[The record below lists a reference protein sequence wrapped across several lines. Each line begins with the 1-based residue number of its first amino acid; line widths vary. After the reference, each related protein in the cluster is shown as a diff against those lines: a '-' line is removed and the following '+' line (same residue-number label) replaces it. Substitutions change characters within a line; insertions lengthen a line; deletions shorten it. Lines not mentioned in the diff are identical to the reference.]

1 MWTLRLPPQYPLPRT
16 PPPHARPAPAPRL
29 GSLAPG
35 PLFLR
40 VSSGCVCSGSGNGAF
55 PGSGPRLRVHTQQAS
70 WLGECHAEW
79 SLWSLQHHHGH
90 SHYASETL
98 PSRKDQEEGVT
109 EKLQNG
115 DLDHMIP
122 QHCGGE
128 LDAKASA
135 MDGKVIVGSLS
146 VQVSGPPAA
155 GVGACKR

>member
-1 MWTLRLPPQYPLPRT
+1 M
-16 PPPHARPAPAPRL
+16 
-29 GSLAPG
+29 
-35 PLFLR
+35 
-40 VSSGCVCSGSGNGAF
+40 
-55 PGSGPRLRVHTQQAS
+55 GPRLRVHTQQAS

-155 GVGACKR
+155 GVGAYKR